1 MSTGI
6 TYYSDC
12 KSLSSIT
19 SPIVDNGVGM
29 KYGGTFYKSVNN
41 KTFSNPFFGLERTQ
55 YNNGFI
61 YCDDASKL
69 FSSYKGRVNISI
81 QFSEDIVDG
90 VYSTVKENDL
100 EYILWGVNIGK
111 QAIAT
116 PSIYVKLT
124 KDGIK
129 FTISTSL
136 GQYSIVDNVT
146 NVSSGEKVSLEFIWD
161 SERTYKT
168 VYDYTIGLSNDLLE
182 DASGSMSS
190 DSFDSFWAT
199 MAIKVNDVTTVIGNP
214 PISTTDSISDLN
226 FCILGTPYHKNNLEC
241 IIGDITI
248 ANTFIKEGDE
258 EWYNSSSSSVINSR
272 SSESS
277 MSNSSFSYNISSNSS
292 DSSNSSSSLKSQ
304 SSSSS
309 SSSSNYGRIALFKFN
324 ETSGT
329 QWYNA
334 YDPRDYL
341 IVRWADAF
349 GGVYP
354 TPLVSNA
361 NAPGRIRGG
370 LLSTQYLSNGFYTWG
385 EGPLNWT
392 PKSTFAIS
400 FWFNVVDQQ
409 AVNIKTYAVYFS
421 INNYISFAGGTGI
434 VSNKLRIYNSEN
446 GNTID
451 CSTPVLPIDNWN
463 FVVYNFN
470 GIGNPITVYVN
481 NSLQTLSGTSTPIV
495 AYSTQSLL
503 TVGTPS
509 TNAQFLGA
517 VWNRS
522 IIDAM
527 SFFDFALTEDQI
539 NNLWDNGIG
548 TEDNFNI

>member
-1 MSTGI
+1 MGNGI

-12 KSLSSIT
+12 KNLSSIT

-41 KTFSNPFFGLERTQ
+41 KTFSNPFYGLERTQ

-69 FSSYKGRVNISI
+69 FNCYKGRVSLSI

-90 VYSTVKENDL
+90 VYSAVKENDL

-124 KDGIK
+124 RDGIK

-136 GQYSIVDNVT
+136 GQYSIIDNVT

-168 VYDYTIGLSNDLLE
+168 EYDYTIGLSNDLLE
-182 DASGSMSS
+182 EYSGSMSS

-199 MAIKVNDVTTVIGNP
+199 MAIKVNDVATVIGNP

-241 IIGDITI
+241 IIGDIII
-248 ANTFIKEGDE
+248 ANTFIREGDE
-258 EWYNSSSSSVINSR
+258 AWYTSSSSVINSK

-277 MSNSSFSYNISSNSS
+277 TSGSISSISS
-292 DSSNSSSSLKSQ
+292 VSISSMSSQ
-304 SSSSS
+304 SSGST
-309 SSSSNYGRIALFKFN
+309 SSSSNYGRIAIFKFN
-324 ETSGT
+324 EMSGT
-329 QWYNA
+329 KWYNY
-334 YDPRDYL
+334 YDHNDYIDNGS
-341 IVRWADAF
+341 IV
-349 GGVYP
+349 
-354 TPLVSNA
+354 TN
-361 NAPGRIRGG
+361 NNMIGRIRGAMF
-370 LLSTQYLSNGFYTWG
+370 SSSSRS
-385 EGPLNWT
+385 GPFNWT

-400 FWFNVVDQQ
+400 FWFNTSASYCGFGVVNFSTYAIGVVVDDQ
-409 AVNIKTYAVYFS
+409 VGVYNTGIGLTAYTTDILP
-421 INNYISFAGGTGI
+421 INN
-434 VSNKLRIYNSEN
+434 
-446 GNTID
+446 
-451 CSTPVLPIDNWN
+451 WH
-463 FVVYNFN
+463 FVVFNFN
-470 GIGNPITVYVN
+470 DIGNPITIYVDN
-481 NSLQTLSGTSTPIV
+481 KLQILTGTTSPTGLFSPISSITIGPNWWNSST
-495 AYSTQSLL
+495 T
-503 TVGTPS
+503 
-509 TNAQFLGA
+509 A
-517 VWNRS
+517 V
-522 IIDAM
+522 DAL
-527 SFFDFALTEDQI
+527 SFFNFSLTEDQI
-539 NNLWDNGIG
+539 NNLWNNGIG